1 MGASL
6 MRVFSLLGA
15 LLPAWSL
22 ADTSLVYDESG
33 QTNVLR
39 IAEGRMRFDN
49 HANRNWFLYDAAR
62 QAVIIVDPTRQEFS
76 LLDQKTVAELR
87 QTYESISQQVNTQM
101 AMLPPAWRQQMEHIA
116 GQGLPSSTPREYLNL
131 RSTERRAQAA
141 GHSCAVFQLLQKGKP
156 KSEICLASAAQLGLP
171 EADLATVRRWGG
183 FSRSLAAEAR
193 GYLTLD
199 DAVFG
204 RGDQLPLMYRVK
216 LKGNPGVL
224 TEIHHQ
230 NIDPQLMEV
239 PAGYHQR
246 RLTPLG

>member
-6 MRVFSLLGA
+6 MRVFSVLGA
-15 LLPAWSL
+15 LLPAWGL

-39 IAEGRMRFDN
+39 IAGGRMRFDN
-49 HANRNWFLYDAAR
+49 HANRNWFLYDVAR
-62 QAVIIVDPTRQEFS
+62 QAVIIIDPAKQEFS
-76 LLDQKTVAELR
+76 LLDQKTVAEWR
-87 QTYESISQQVNTQM
+87 RTYESLSQQVNTQM
-101 AMLPPAWRQQMEHIA
+101 AMLPPAWRQQMEQIT
-116 GQGLPSSTPREYLNL
+116 GQSSASSTPREYLSL
-131 RSTERRAQAA
+131 QSTNRRAQAA
-141 GHSCAVFQLLQKGKP
+141 GHSCALFQLRQKEKP
-156 KSEICLASAAQLGLP
+156 RSEICLISAAQLGLP

-183 FSRSLAAEAR
+183 FSRALAAEAR

-199 DAVFG
+199 EAVFG
-204 RGDQLPLMYRVK
+204 HGDQLPLMYRVK

-230 NIDPQLMEV
+230 NIDPKLMEV
-239 PAGYHQR
+239 PDGYHQR